1 MKKQNGAGKY
11 TDLIMKAIDEKPI
24 SSLPDIKK
32 WITRNCDYNT
42 SSCKN
47 FRYINKS
54 LKTLVDD
61 GTLVKVKGKW
71 RCPPQK
77 NRPKSDMKK
86 HTAKKANRAPKA
98 RLYSASAKHISR
110 VLTSTTGP
118 VNGTTP
124 TDATAWASWRP
135 SLSIGCVGAGTLSSD
150 SRRCLVFSFMIDS

>member
-71 RCPPQK
+71 RRRPQK
-77 NRPKSDMKK
+77 KRPKNAMKK
-86 HTAKKANRAPKA
+86 HTAKKKKHTTHPP
-98 RLYSASAKHISR
+98 YAKKGIYLP
-110 VLTSTTGP
+110 LT
-118 VNGTTP
+118 
-124 TDATAWASWRP
+124 
-135 SLSIGCVGAGTLSSD
+135 LVGGK
-150 SRRCLVFSFMIDS
+150 RRKTRRRKTRSPQNQ